1 MVAEAPAGGA
11 RSRENVHMAETD
23 VVRRQLVELLEAK
36 GAHMPFEAAIADFP
50 TEAINRPLADLPG
63 YTPWHLLDHIRYAQ
77 WDILDYIRNR
87 DYLESTWPDNYWP
100 ALDAA
105 ATREQFDQTIASF
118 HRDRDALRD
127 IVADP
132 ATDLFAV
139 IPGTPGHTIFRE
151 IRVVGA
157 HNAYH
162 IGEFAIL
169 RQVMGTWPA
178 NRDG

>member
-1 MVAEAPAGGA
+1 MPDDIRDLEA
-11 RSRENVHMAETD
+11 
-23 VVRRQLVELLEAK
+23 VRRQLIDLLEAK

-50 TEAINRPLADLPG
+50 TEAINRPLENLPA
-63 YTPWHLLDHIRYAQ
+63 YTPWRLLDHLRYAQ

-87 DYLESTWPDNYWP
+87 DYLEPTWPDNYWP
-100 ALDAA
+100 AAGSVATAA
-105 ATREQFDQTIASF
+105 EFDDTIAAF
-118 HRDRDALRD
+118 HRDRAALRD
-127 IVADP
+127 LVADP

-139 IPGTPGHTIFRE
+139 IPDTPGHTIFRE

-178 NRDG
+178 DRTD

>member
-1 MVAEAPAGGA
+1 
-11 RSRENVHMAETD
+11 MAEID
-23 VVRRQLVELLEAK
+23 AIRRQLVELLEAK

-50 TEAINRPLADLPG
+50 TDAINRPLDGLPA
-63 YTPWHLLDHIRYAQ
+63 YTPWRLLDHIRYAQ

-87 DYLESTWPDNYWP
+87 DYLEATWPDNYWP
-100 ALDAA
+100 ALDVT
-105 ATREQFDQTIASF
+105 ATREQFDDTIASF
-118 HRDRDALRD
+118 HRDRAALRA
-127 IVADP
+127 IVEDP

-139 IPGTPGHTIFRE
+139 IPGTPGHTVFRE

-169 RQVMGTWPA
+169 RQVMRTWPTD
-178 NRDG
+178 RDD